1 MVATPQ
7 PNPRRRPMTVPTPPP
22 VGRGAGIMALPMR
35 RPTAVERKRGR
46 RFQYPGDP
54 RVADPR
60 SFSERMAE
68 GADVLEGI
76 GAGAVAGVGGL
87 IPDILALVGRD
98 APMLFSKYVMGK
110 PLSEDENAVFR
121 ALTKVQDVA
130 GAEAIL
136 RGMGYGEKMDA
147 PSDSPDAL
155 SQMGVNPFRQG
166 AFFGEF
172 VADPFAAF
180 KGIKALKALGPSD
193 EAVAAYDR
201 QLAGAQADAQQRMGT
216 DEEVLE
222 FFDELAGNT
231 PEVSAREQRFNELR
245 EQAPITRGIVDEG
258 LDGEGGEYFIVRMPD
273 GTEVEGAT
281 EDELRNL
288 YAVQAQVNEDG
299 VPDDVIEM
307 IDNMLNADEL
317 ENVPFESIRFQTQV
331 PRAENAGGTILNYTG
346 LEEPQLRDLSLNEA
360 LFSSIDARRFN
371 FGPDGVTPV
380 READNQ
386 IQNFQFIEFAEDRIE
401 PRTGDTIPA
410 GTTIAFPDEA
420 VTGINPDSFFRRAT
434 DMEQLTPPSATPAAN
449 ADGAIARDR
458 GFLPL
463 PQDVQVLGGESLL
476 DVSAVMPMN
485 ASTSQLVPQQVP
497 FTNLPRQG
505 DVVDYSPMHQL
516 VSSLPDGTGG
526 FMAKGDILDILRSGS
541 GESLNR
547 DRDSSGFIQFLEKFG
562 ADQMSSAEVR
572 QLYRDH
578 TPQLRVKTIRN
589 SHLDYDRK
597 QGGPVDFLR
606 DYAQVTVPDE
616 YLAPVRKLDQ
626 NTGEVTD
633 RTVGEKIHIYL
644 GNPNSVLPL
653 TGDDYVQL
661 RGGLGVSDHSLGASG
676 GFGES
681 GRGGPPRGGV
691 PGYFGHIRM
700 HVIEDDQGRRMGV
713 IQEIQSNAATEER
726 RTARGDTS
734 KKFFSPEASYTLD
747 LLRESEEG
755 RRVFEAAARSSKP
768 RDTALEDAVG
778 ELGQMA
784 DDAYNEMGNDLPII
798 GGVNVSRAD
807 ARDTIDTINATVPPG
822 VTSISGGFSEMTDLV
837 LDVAPRYLAARG
849 EQNPSD
855 LSYMFDIG
863 GYDTSREIFP
873 TSFDLSRAE
882 GTTTAVSLER
892 MFLADG
898 VLTPEE
904 INKFNSGF
912 MARLEDIDAID
923 QLNAGAPNQRALLE
937 EYLARGGAQQY
948 AAMYYDKLRDATRG
962 LDEGDPNAV
971 TPYDYFKQQ
980 FEQPGTGISDL
991 RMIIMNDP
999 ALFGF
1004 VGADITEP
1012 LNATH
1017 QSRAAMMAR
1026 TMMNRINTE
1035 IRETLDDSVRLRGQL
1050 VPDDVP
1056 RGDSIAAMNQ
1066 VIDNEFSS
1074 LPPEVVEEMKQHF
1087 ETYVNTINDVT
1098 SFDAFKVNTP
1108 FSGRSSDAYFTQ
1120 FSTRLA
1126 LQEAEKAGLD
1136 GVIFPNWM
1144 DMRDAPTRDGIPAQ
1158 EIYGNNIDKGLKQAG
1173 LKMTDDNR
1181 GPADVKV
1188 LPTIL
1193 AKNQNT
1199 GMVEPLPHMDGPARS
1214 VRGRAE
1220 DTHREARAVYFGQ
1233 DRTRIKRYRPEE
1245 RPATGEQTYTESIG
1259 TIGSI
1264 YDDKLIRR
1272 AKGGP
1277 VDLRPKKLVHSGIG
1291 AMARQVM

>member
-22 VGRGAGIMALPMR
+22 VNRGAGIMALPMR
-35 RPTAVERKRGR
+35 RPTALERKRGR

-68 GADVLEGI
+68 GAEVLQGV
-76 GAGAVAGVGGL
+76 GAGMAAGVAGLPADLTALAFGDVPAFVNKL
-87 IPDILALVGRD
+87 ITGETINQEESP
-98 APMLFSKYVMGK
+98 Y
-110 PLSEDENAVFR
+110 FR
-121 ALTKVQDVA
+121 QLNEFRKTY
-130 GAEAIL
+130 GAEGVMRA
-136 RGMGYGEKMDA
+136 MGLGDKLDA

-172 VADPFAAF
+172 VADPFVAF

-193 EAVAAYDR
+193 EAIAAYDR

-231 PEVSAREQRFNELR
+231 PEVSAQEQRFNELR
-245 EQAPITRGIVDEG
+245 EQAPITRGIIDEG
-258 LDGEGGEYFIVRMPD
+258 LDGEGGEYFVVRMPD

-288 YAVQAQVNEDG
+288 YAAQAQANEDG
-299 VPDDVIEM
+299 VPDNIVEM

-360 LFSSIDARRFN
+360 LFSTVDARRFN

-420 VTGINPDSFFRRAT
+420 ATGISPDSFFRRAT
-434 DMEQLTPPSATPAAN
+434 DMEQLTPPPVATAN
-449 ADGAIARDR
+449 ADGAIGTDR

-476 DVSAVMPMN
+476 DVSSVMPMN
-485 ASTSQLVPQQVP
+485 ANTSQLVPQQVP

-516 VSSLPDGTGG
+516 VSSLPDGNGG

-572 QLYRDH
+572 KLYRDH

-589 SHLDYDRK
+589 SHLEYDRK

-616 YLAPVRKLDQ
+616 YLAPVRKLDP

-681 GRGGPPRGGV
+681 GRGGLPRGGV

-700 HVIEDDQGRRMGV
+700 HVIEDDQGRRMAV

-784 DDAYNEMGNDLPII
+784 DDAYHEMGNDLPII

-807 ARDTIDTINATVPPG
+807 ARETIDTINATVPPG
-822 VTSISGGFSEMTDLV
+822 VNSISGGFSEMTDLV

-855 LSYMFDIG
+855 LSYMFDVG
-863 GYDTSREIFP
+863 GYGTSREIYP

-882 GTTTAVSLER
+882 GNMTAVSLER

-912 MARLEDIDAID
+912 MARLEDIEAID

-937 EYLARGGAQQY
+937 EYLARGGGQQY
-948 AAMYYDKLRDATRG
+948 AAMYYDKLRMATRG
-962 LDEGDPNAV
+962 LDEGNPNAV
-971 TPYDYFKQQ
+971 TPYDYFKEQ
-980 FEQPGTGISDL
+980 FEQPGSGISDL
-991 RMIIMNDP
+991 RMLMMEDP

-1017 QSRAAMMAR
+1017 QSRSAMMAR

-1035 IRETLDDSVRLRGQL
+1035 IRETLDDSVRLRGTACAG
-1050 VPDDVP
+1050 
-1056 RGDSIAAMNQ
+1056 RCAARR
-1066 VIDNEFSS
+1066 
-1074 LPPEVVEEMKQHF
+1074 QHCCD
-1087 ETYVNTINDVT
+1087 E
-1098 SFDAFKVNTP
+1098 
-1108 FSGRSSDAYFTQ
+1108 SG
-1120 FSTRLA
+1120 
-1126 LQEAEKAGLD
+1126 
-1136 GVIFPNWM
+1136 
-1144 DMRDAPTRDGIPAQ
+1144 
-1158 EIYGNNIDKGLKQAG
+1158 
-1173 LKMTDDNR
+1173 
-1181 GPADVKV
+1181 
-1188 LPTIL
+1188 
-1193 AKNQNT
+1193 
-1199 GMVEPLPHMDGPARS
+1199 H
-1214 VRGRAE
+1214 
-1220 DTHREARAVYFGQ
+1220 
-1233 DRTRIKRYRPEE
+1233 
-1245 RPATGEQTYTESIG
+1245 
-1259 TIGSI
+1259 
-1264 YDDKLIRR
+1264 
-1272 AKGGP
+1272 
-1277 VDLRPKKLVHSGIG
+1277 
-1291 AMARQVM
+1291 